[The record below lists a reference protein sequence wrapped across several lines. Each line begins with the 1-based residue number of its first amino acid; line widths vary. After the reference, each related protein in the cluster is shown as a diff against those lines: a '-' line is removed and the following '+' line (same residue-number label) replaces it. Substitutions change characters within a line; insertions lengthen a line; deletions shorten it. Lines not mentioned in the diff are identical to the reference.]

1 MVIALIVSGGK
12 GVRMGSA
19 IPKQFL
25 DLAGVPVLIRTLMAF
40 DAVDEIDQMVLV
52 LPEQYFS
59 YFSELG
65 YKPEKPLVLV
75 AAGKERQDSVRNG
88 LLKVSALDENSIVV
102 IHDGVRPLV
111 SAETIRNGIRHA
123 VEYGAAACGVHPKD
137 TIKGMDEEGFSTG
150 TLDRSRYLM
159 IQTPQCFRTKEI
171 LKGHEEI
178 LRQRKRVT
186 DDTMV
191 YEECFGPV
199 YLYQGEYANIKITTE
214 EDLLLAEQIL
224 SRK

>member
-25 DLAGVPVLIRTLMAF
+25 ELAGVPVLIRTLMAF

-59 YFSELG
+59 YFRELG
-65 YKPEKPLVLV
+65 YKPEKPLALV
-75 AAGKERQDSVRNG
+75 PAGKERQDSVRNG
-88 LLKVSALDENSIVV
+88 LLKVNTLDEDSIVV

-111 SAETIRNGIRHA
+111 SAETIKNGIGHA
-123 VEYGAAACGVHPKD
+123 LKYGAAACGVHPKD
-137 TIKGMDEEGFSTG
+137 TIKGMDEEGFSSG
-150 TLDRSRYLM
+150 TLDRSRYLL
-159 IQTPQCFRTKEI
+159 IQTPQCFRTKKI
-171 LKGHEEI
+171 LKGHDEI
-178 LRQRKRVT
+178 LRQRRMVT

-191 YEECFGPV
+191 YEESFGPV
-199 YLYQGEYANIKITTE
+199 YLYEGEYANIKITTE

>member
-1 MVIALIVSGGK
+1 
-12 GVRMGSA
+12 MGSA

-25 DLAGVPVLIRTLMAF
+25 ELAGVPVLIRTLMAF
-40 DAVDEIDQMVLV
+40 DAVDEIDHLVLV

-59 YFSELG
+59 YFRELG

-75 AAGKERQDSVRNG
+75 PAGKERQDSVRNG
-88 LLKVSALDENSIVV
+88 LLKASDLDEDSVVV

-111 SAETIRNGIRHA
+111 SAETIRMGIRHA
-123 VEYGAAACGVHPKD
+123 LEYGAAACGVHPKD
-137 TIKGMDEEGFSTG
+137 TIKGMDDKGFSSG
-150 TLDRSRYLM
+150 TLDRNRYLM

-171 LKGHEEI
+171 LKGHDEI
-178 LRQRKRVT
+178 LKQRRMVT

-191 YEECFGPV
+191 YEESFGPV
-199 YLYQGEYANIKITTE
+199 YLYEGEYANIKITTE

>member
-25 DLAGVPVLIRTLMAF
+25 ELAGVPVLIRTLMAF
-40 DAVDEIDQMVLV
+40 DAVDEIDHLVLV

-59 YFSELG
+59 YFRELG

-75 AAGKERQDSVRNG
+75 PAGKERQDSVRNG
-88 LLKVSALDENSIVV
+88 LLIASDLDEDSVVV

-111 SAETIRNGIRHA
+111 SAETIRKGIRHA
-123 VEYGAAACGVHPKD
+123 LEYGAAACGVHPKD
-137 TIKGMDEEGFSTG
+137 TIKGMDDKGFSSG
-150 TLDRSRYLM
+150 TLDRNRYLM
-159 IQTPQCFRTKEI
+159 IQTPQCFRTNEI
-171 LKGHEEI
+171 LKGHDEI
-178 LRQRKRVT
+178 LKQRRMVT

-191 YEECFGPV
+191 YEESFGPV
-199 YLYQGEYANIKITTE
+199 YLYEGEYANIKITTE

>member
-1 MVIALIVSGGK
+1 
-12 GVRMGSA
+12 MGSA

-25 DLAGVPVLIRTLMAF
+25 ELAGVPVLIRTLMAF
-40 DAVDEIDQMVLV
+40 DAVDEIDHLVLV

-59 YFSELG
+59 YFRELG

-75 AAGKERQDSVRNG
+75 PAGKERQDSVRNG
-88 LLKVSALDENSIVV
+88 LLIASDLDEDSVVV

-111 SAETIRNGIRHA
+111 SAETIRKGIRHA
-123 VEYGAAACGVHPKD
+123 LEYGAAACGVHPKD
-137 TIKGMDEEGFSTG
+137 TIKGMDDKGFSSG
-150 TLDRSRYLM
+150 TLDRNRYLM
-159 IQTPQCFRTKEI
+159 IQTPQCFRTNEI
-171 LKGHEEI
+171 LKGHDEI
-178 LRQRKRVT
+178 LKQRRMVT

-191 YEECFGPV
+191 YEESFGPV
-199 YLYQGEYANIKITTE
+199 YLYEGEYANIKITTE